1 MTTKNNESLFAI
13 TSRKQC
19 LLNTHTHT
27 LAKLRES
34 RDSNTIFYIFS
45 HQFAQQREKYKHR
58 DTERME
64 NARREK
70 QQQQQQNNNTH
81 KKQNVPNQ
89 NKAKKKMP
97 TQ

>member
-27 LAKLRES
+27 HWQNCENREI
-34 RDSNTIFYIFS
+34 RTRFS
-45 HQFAQQREKYKHR
+45 IYFLTSLLSREKKKHR